1 MHAIR
6 LNVIHYALSRINLKA
21 EKRSDRDDCN
31 GRLCKAKAAKR
42 EEEEEEEVLS
52 LRLLPSTLGGGV
64 GGGEG
69 WGIESISNGLS
80 SPLLWHVASSQISTW
95 KRCRSSA
102 ASPETGNTE
111 SGPGPHGFGGWTDWR
126 LRVSVDRIRFFAETF
141 TASINQ
147 WSRPDLFVLASRPR
161 EGVTVPHIMR
171 NPLGKAPVKGDD
183 GIVGYGEGSGGR
195 LAPPLGHRQSK
206 AREVL
211 VIRSRI
217 SGGLYLE
224 HKDEEDAVRDDND
237 NSERRG
243 GSGCH

>member
-1 MHAIR
+1 MQKLRCLAR
-6 LNVIHYALSRINLKA
+6 
-21 EKRSDRDDCN
+21 DR
-31 GRLCKAKAAKR
+31 
-42 EEEEEEEVLS
+42 EH
-52 LRLLPSTLGGGV
+52 GV
-64 GGGEG
+64 R
-69 WGIESISNGLS
+69 
-80 SPLLWHVASSQISTW
+80 T
-95 KRCRSSA
+95 
-102 ASPETGNTE
+102 
-111 SGPGPHGFGGWTDWR
+111 GPHGFGGWTDWR

-161 EGVTVPHIMR
+161 EVVTAASATAGVDHGGHQTQYMFLRMPSLACCMR

>member
-1 MHAIR
+1 MLRPNSGCVATGSWPFSHG
-6 LNVIHYALSRINLKA
+6 LES
-21 EKRSDRDDCN
+21 SDRRN
-31 GRLCKAKAAKR
+31 
-42 EEEEEEEVLS
+42 
-52 LRLLPSTLGGGV
+52 LR
-64 GGGEG
+64 
-69 WGIESISNGLS
+69 
-80 SPLLWHVASSQISTW
+80 Q
-95 KRCRSSA
+95 A
-102 ASPETGNTE
+102 ASATAGVD
-111 SGPGPHGFGGWTDWR
+111 HGGHQTQYMF
-126 LRVSVDRIRFFAETF
+126 LRMPS
-141 TASINQ
+141 
-147 WSRPDLFVLASRPR
+147 LACS
-161 EGVTVPHIMR
+161 MR

>member
-1 MHAIR
+1 MQKLRCLAR
-6 LNVIHYALSRINLKA
+6 
-21 EKRSDRDDCN
+21 DR
-31 GRLCKAKAAKR
+31 
-42 EEEEEEEVLS
+42 EH
-52 LRLLPSTLGGGV
+52 GV
-64 GGGEG
+64 R
-69 WGIESISNGLS
+69 
-80 SPLLWHVASSQISTW
+80 T
-95 KRCRSSA
+95 
-102 ASPETGNTE
+102 
-111 SGPGPHGFGGWTDWR
+111 GPHGFGGCTDWR

-161 EGVTVPHIMR
+161 EVVTVPHMQAASATAGVDHGGHQTQYMFLRMPSLACCMR